1 MGHKVH
7 PYGFRIG
14 IIKPWLAKWYADRDY
29 ATLLQEDMRIREL
42 VARQL
47 SNASVSQVEIE
58 RGINHVTVT
67 VHTAKPG
74 IVIGKGGANVEALRT
89 NVGKL
94 TNKKVKLEIKEILQP
109 ELDGMLLA
117 QNVAGQLER
126 RIAFRKAIKQSIQR
140 TIKAGAKGVKIQVS
154 GRLGGSEMSRTEW
167 DKEGRIPLGTL
178 RADISYGVVHAHTT
192 YGRIGVKA
200 WVYRGE
206 QLGERPGSAR
216 TEPRAARRGAAGTRR
231 SAGGTRAAPGGAI
244 TEPTA
249 GRVEASEADPRI
261 AATDGRRKD
270 VPQADEAQLTEPQE
284 QVGAPSEPAPTAA
297 PVESEQVAS
306 TAEATQQAPPADADE
321 VAGTPPSDVTPAE
334 TATEAEAPTGS
345 TAAAEEPPSAEASAP
360 EAPAKA
366 EAPAEAEAPAKAEAS
381 AGDASPAA
389 EKAPAKKPA
398 ARKPAA
404 KKPAAK
410 KPAAKKAAPKTRAA
424 KKPAKES

>member
-1 MGHKVH
+1 LGHKVH

-89 NVGKL
+89 NIGKL
-94 TNKKVKLEIKEILQP
+94 TDKKVKLEIKEILQP

-117 QNVAGQLER
+117 QDVAGQLER

-154 GRLGGSEMSRTEW
+154 GRLGGAEMSRTEW

-206 QLGERPGSAR
+206 QLGDRPGSAR
-216 TEPRAARRGAAGTRR
+216 TEPRAPRRGAAAPARGAAAPARGRSGATAGTRR
-231 SAGGTRAAPGGAI
+231 GGSRAADEERAV
-244 TEPTA
+244 TA
-249 GRVEASEADPRI
+249 VQEAEEA
-261 AATDGRRKD
+261 
-270 VPQADEAQLTEPQE
+270 V
-284 QVGAPSEPAPTAA
+284 
-297 PVESEQVAS
+297 
-306 TAEATQQAPPADADE
+306 
-321 VAGTPPSDVTPAE
+321 
-334 TATEAEAPTGS
+334 ATEAPVTEAPV
-345 TAAAEEPPSAEASAP
+345 AEAP
-360 EAPAKA
+360 VA
-366 EAPAEAEAPAKAEAS
+366 EAPAAEAAPE
-381 AGDASPAA
+381 PAA
-389 EKAPAKKPA
+389 EPTEAAAEPTEAADDTAKG
-398 ARKPAA
+398 
-404 KKPAAK
+404 
-410 KPAAKKAAPKTRAA
+410 
-424 KKPAKES
+424 S

>member
-42 VARQL
+42 VAKQL
-47 SNASVSQVEIE
+47 ANASVSQVEIE

-89 NVGKL
+89 NIGKL
-94 TNKKVKLEIKEILQP
+94 TDKKVKLEIKEILQP

-206 QLGERPGSAR
+206 QLGERPGTAR
-216 TEPRAARRGAAGTRR
+216 PEPRAPRRGAAPTRPR
-231 SAGGTRAAPGGAI
+231 RTATPAA
-244 TEPTA
+244 
-249 GRVEASEADPRI
+249 EAAAD
-261 AATDGRRKD
+261 
-270 VPQADEAQLTEPQE
+270 
-284 QVGAPSEPAPTAA
+284 A
-297 PVESEQVAS
+297 PVATAVEEPVVLPAAQVDETAPMEE
-306 TAEATQQAPPADADE
+306 TVPVVEDAPEAVVEVPELKADAPEAAEA
-321 VAGTPPSDVTPAE
+321 
-334 TATEAEAPTGS
+334 
-345 TAAAEEPPSAEASAP
+345 AAAEP
-360 EAPAKA
+360 
-366 EAPAEAEAPAKAEAS
+366 
-381 AGDASPAA
+381 GA
-389 EKAPAKKPA
+389 EKAPASDGEEA
-398 ARKPAA
+398 
-404 KKPAAK
+404 
-410 KPAAKKAAPKTRAA
+410 
-424 KKPAKES
+424 

>member
-1 MGHKVH
+1 VGHKVH

-94 TNKKVKLEIKEILQP
+94 TSKKVKLEIKEILQP

-216 TEPRAARRGAAGTRR
+216 TEPRAPRRGAAGARTRPAGAR
-231 SAGGTRAAPGGAI
+231 ASSGASRASAPAASAVVEEQPRPTAAVEKPKRAAPTPKAPAVEKPPAALEGDVAV
-244 TEPTA
+244 TTPEPVA
-249 GRVEASEADPRI
+249 AEVADV
-261 AATDGRRKD
+261 A
-270 VPQADEAQLTEPQE
+270 VPTPPA
-284 QVGAPSEPAPTAA
+284 EPAVA
-297 PVESEQVAS
+297 PDAS
-306 TAEATQQAPPADADE
+306 QAEATDATVSDE
-321 VAGTPPSDVTPAE
+321 P
-334 TATEAEAPTGS
+334 
-345 TAAAEEPPSAEASAP
+345 
-360 EAPAKA
+360 
-366 EAPAEAEAPAKAEAS
+366 
-381 AGDASPAA
+381 
-389 EKAPAKKPA
+389 
-398 ARKPAA
+398 
-404 KKPAAK
+404 
-410 KPAAKKAAPKTRAA
+410 
-424 KKPAKES
+424 PAKES